1 MEPPGKNNKT
11 DKRAFG
17 LFFFFLQSCVIIHQ
31 DKHIILLRKQ
41 KGEGIL
47 NKKNFKSLLLVLAM
61 IMLLNSIT
69 VSYAETLK
77 ELKAQQNT
85 IKEEIENTKEQLKEL
100 ETRSNTIENQIKE
113 LDLKVASAA
122 SELLEVEKELE
133 IINLNIDENEKQLK
147 TAEENIIEKTEIF
160 EQRLR
165 VMYKSGNTGYLEV
178 LLSSKDIKDFLS
190 RQNMVESIA
199 KQDQELIRFMKEQRD
214 IIEEKKIE
222 LQAQRASVESTK
234 NKIKE
239 RKEKLE
245 ASTREKELLM
255 SRLEQDVKS
264 FEKEY
269 DKLNDLAKS
278 VEKEIVKLQSAA
290 GEYTGGI
297 MQWPVPGR
305 SRISSPFGYR
315 IHPIFKVKKMHTGI
329 DIPAPT
335 GNNIVAAAA
344 GKVIYSGWLG
354 GYGNVIM
361 IDHGGKIVTL
371 YAHNSAL
378 LAREGAVVGRGD
390 VVAKAGSTG
399 NSTGPHLH
407 FEVRKNG
414 SYVDPIPWLKG
425 N

>member
-1 MEPPGKNNKT
+1 MNK
-11 DKRAFG
+11 KS
-17 LFFFFLQSCVIIHQ
+17 LKS
-31 DKHIILLRKQ
+31 ILLAFVF
-41 KGEGIL
+41 IIAF
-47 NKKNFKSLLLVLAM
+47 NP
-61 IMLLNSIT
+61 IT

-77 ELKAQQNT
+77 ELKAQQDN
-85 IKEEIENTKEQLKEL
+85 IKQEIENTKEQLKEM
-100 ETRSNTIENQIKE
+100 ETRADTIENQIKE
-113 LDLKVASAA
+113 LDLKVSSAA
-122 SELLEVEKELE
+122 SELMEVEKELE
-133 IINLNIDENEKQLK
+133 IINMNIDENEKQQK
-147 TAEENIIEKTEIF
+147 EAEENIIEKTELF

-199 KQDQELIRFMKEQRD
+199 KQDQELIRYMKEQRD

-290 GEYTGGI
+290 GEYTGGR

-344 GKVIYSGWLG
+344 GNVIYSGWLG

-378 LAREGAVVGRGD
+378 VAKEGAVVGRGD

-414 SYVDPIPWLKG
+414 TYVDPIAWLKG